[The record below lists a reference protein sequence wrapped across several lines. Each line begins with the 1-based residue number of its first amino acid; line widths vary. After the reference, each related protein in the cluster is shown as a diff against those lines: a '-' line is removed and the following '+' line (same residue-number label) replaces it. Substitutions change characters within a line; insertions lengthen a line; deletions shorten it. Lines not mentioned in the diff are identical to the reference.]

1 MLALKCRS
9 RCHDG
14 LYVNPREI
22 VPPDRVNHL
31 AAEVLRDSGTILGR
45 TIRLDEQQRLVLRGW
60 EGDSRG
66 RQANHEWGDFDNPV
80 WPTLI
85 TIFGPPR
92 PLGFQSES

>member
-1 MLALKCRS
+1 
-9 RCHDG
+9 
-14 LYVNPREI
+14 

-66 RQANHEWGDFDNPV
+66 RQANHEWEREHLS
-80 WPTLI
+80 T
-85 TIFGPPR
+85 TRFGEKVR
-92 PLGFQSES
+92 GVIRGW